1 MGKSFDFKGRLNG
14 NIVQQRSV
22 SNQTQATSVINTFAG
37 KTMKESG
44 WGKKFQ
50 VLDIPLNKL
59 HEYPEQKVFSMDEA
73 ELEQLTENVRSCGVL
88 QPLIVRVHPSIPGDF
103 EIVAG
108 HRRREA
114 AKRAGME
121 TVPCQVY
128 MGMTDSEAKTVFY
141 ATNMGQRSELL
152 PSERA
157 AGYAALADVLKLSGA
172 HSVDEVAK
180 AGNESRRTVYQYLRL
195 TRLIPELLEWV
206 DDKSCKMSA
215 RAGAVLADL
224 SEEEQ
229 NNLFFVLQEHDVTG
243 VTEKRAREIV
253 ALKEHDID
261 SLTDYLF
268 PVKEK
273 KVQKDLKLPATR
285 FEQYF
290 LQAEAESN
298 AEKFDLL
305 ERALRAFLNM
315 E

>member
-1 MGKSFDFKGRLNG
+1 MGKSFDFKGRLAG
-14 NIVQQRSV
+14 NNFGQQMNSQAAAVV
-22 SNQTQATSVINTFAG
+22 STLAGRTS
-37 KTMKESG
+37 KDSG
-44 WGKKFQ
+44 WAKKFQ
-50 VLDIPLNKL
+50 VLDIPLTKL

-73 ELEQLTENVRSCGVL
+73 ELKQLTENVRSCGVL

-114 AKRAGME
+114 ARRAGME

-141 ATNMGQRSELL
+141 ATNMGQRTELL

-157 AGYAALADVLKLSGA
+157 AGYAALADVLKISGS

-215 RAGAVLADL
+215 RAGAVLASL

-243 VTEKRAREIV
+243 VTEKKAKEIV
-253 ALKEHDID
+253 ELKEHDID

-273 KVQKDLKLPATR
+273 KVQKDLKLPVNR

-298 AEKFDLL
+298 AEKIELL
-305 ERALRAFLNM
+305 ERALRAYLNM
-315 E
+315 K